1 MHTRSGQ
8 AIGRPTGNIVIF
20 PSVDKSSSGNE
31 GRASDGNCFFLPRRK
46 RKQKGGV
53 SLPHAML
60 AFGPYANPYAANFL
74 RTSACALGLL
84 EANSIP

>member
-1 MHTRSGQ
+1 MHTTSGQ
-8 AIGRPTGNIVIF
+8 VIGRPTGNIGIF
-20 PSVDKSSSGNE
+20 PSVDKSPSGTE
-31 GRASDGNCFFLPRRK
+31 GRAFDGHCFFLPRRK

-53 SLPHAML
+53 PQPSAML